1 MARGCFRPKAV
12 IIGIDYGG
20 MKNRVAACTVV
31 ATLLVSQ
38 ASHACRANSSAAS
51 RIRMESAS
59 IVVLAEVE
67 QAAYEGTRQDDWH
80 PWRGRAVA
88 KQVLRGETS
97 VQQFDFGRTGSTMA
111 CDDGLGP
118 PASGAVWVLYLK
130 ERDGRPQ
137 VLLAYPLAIAR
148 DADPTLSLRL
158 GGRSD
163 VR

>member
-1 MARGCFRPKAV
+1 
-12 IIGIDYGG
+12 
-20 MKNRVAACTVV
+20 MKKRFVAFTFV
-31 ATLLVSQ
+31 ATLLASQ
-38 ASHACRANSSAAS
+38 ASHACRANLSAAS

-67 QAAYEGTRQDDWH
+67 QAAYEGTHQYDWH

-97 VQQFDFGRTGSTMA
+97 VQQFEFGRTGSTTA
-111 CDDGLGP
+111 CDDGLSP

-130 ERDGRPQ
+130 EQDGKPQ
-137 VLLAYPLAIAR
+137 VRLAYPLAIAR

-158 GGRSD
+158 GGHSD

>member
-1 MARGCFRPKAV
+1 
-12 IIGIDYGG
+12 
-20 MKNRVAACTVV
+20 MKKRFVAFTVV

-38 ASHACRANSSAAS
+38 ASHACRANLSAAS
-51 RIRMESAS
+51 RIHLASAS

-67 QAAYEGTRQDDWH
+67 QAAYDGTRQDDWH

-97 VQQFDFGRTGSTMA
+97 VQQFEFGRTGSTTA
-111 CDDGLGP
+111 CDDGLSP
-118 PASGAVWVLYLK
+118 PASGAAWVLYLK
-130 ERDGRPQ
+130 EQDGKPQ

>member
-1 MARGCFRPKAV
+1 
-12 IIGIDYGG
+12 
-20 MKNRVAACTVV
+20 MKKRFVAFTVV

-38 ASHACRANSSAAS
+38 ASHACRANLSAAS
-51 RIRMESAS
+51 RIQLASAS

-67 QAAYEGTRQDDWH
+67 QAAYEGTRQDDWY
-80 PWRGRAVA
+80 PWKGRAVA

-97 VQQFDFGRTGSTMA
+97 VQHFEFGRTGSTAA
-111 CDDGLGP
+111 CDDGLSP
-118 PASGAVWVLYLK
+118 PAPRAVWVLYLK
-130 ERDGRPQ
+130 EQDGKPQ

>member
-1 MARGCFRPKAV
+1 
-12 IIGIDYGG
+12 
-20 MKNRVAACTVV
+20 MKKRFVAFTVV
-31 ATLLVSQ
+31 ATLLASQ
-38 ASHACRANSSAAS
+38 ASHACRANLSAAS
-51 RIRMESAS
+51 RIRMVSAS

-97 VQQFDFGRTGSTMA
+97 VQQFEFGRTGSTTA
-111 CDDGLGP
+111 CDDGFGP

-130 ERDGRPQ
+130 ERDGEPQ